1 MFLIPYR
8 IIYQKKHPIK
18 DKTILH
24 PIILY
29 ISFRMAE
36 KHKIVSKESLLPFV
50 LVTALFFLWALPNNL
65 NDILIPQFMKSFELT
80 RLQAGL
86 VQSAFYLG
94 YFLLA
99 MPAALIMDKY
109 NFKTGLIIGL
119 LLFAAGCFLF
129 WPAAG
134 SGRYG
139 FFLFA
144 LFVIASG
151 LAFLETG
158 SNSFIA
164 VLGDPA
170 TSEHRLNFSQ
180 SFNPLGSMTGV
191 LIGTVFIF
199 SGTEL
204 SNIQTEAMKSAGTY
218 KSYLHEEIMRVGP
231 PYLVIGCII
240 LLLAF
245 LIWRTKFPDEK
256 KMTDTKGNDK
266 GKLKALMHYPH
277 FLRGIAAQFFYVGAQ
292 VGTWSFMIQYLKDYM
307 QKSEKEAGA
316 MLFISI
322 LAFGIGRFVST
333 ALMKSIAP
341 KKLMGAYS
349 VINVALCATSIIMP
363 GIIGGWALV
372 ASSFF
377 MSLMFPTIFALSVK
391 GLGPNTKLGG
401 SMIIMA
407 IIGGAVWTPL
417 MGFISDKTH
426 SMALA
431 ITIPL
436 ISYLFII
443 YYSYLGSKPSG
454 PLYEAPETI
463 ATDS

>member
-1 MFLIPYR
+1 MT
-8 IIYQKKHPIK
+8 
-18 DKTILH
+18 D
-24 PIILY
+24 
-29 ISFRMAE
+29 
-36 KHKIVSKESLLPFV
+36 KHKIVSKESFLPFV

-109 NFKTGLIIGL
+109 NYKTGLIIGL
-119 LLFAAGCFLF
+119 LLFATGCFLF
-129 WPAAG
+129 WPAAS

-158 SNSFIA
+158 SNSFIS

-180 SFNPLGSMTGV
+180 SFNPLGSLTGV
-191 LIGTVFIF
+191 TIGTVFIF

-204 SNIQTEAMKSAGTY
+204 SGDQIEVMKNAGTY
-218 KSYLHEEIMRVGP
+218 QAYLHEEIMRVGP
-231 PYLVIGCII
+231 PYLVIGSII
-240 LLLAF
+240 LLWAF
-245 LIWRTKFPDEK
+245 LLWRTKFPVDK
-256 KMTDTKGNDK
+256 KVADINGNEK
-266 GKLKALMHYPH
+266 GKLSALLHYPH
-277 FLRGIAAQFFYVGAQ
+277 FLRGVAAQFFYVGAQ

-316 MLFISI
+316 LLFMSI
-322 LAFGIGRFVST
+322 LAFGIGRFVAT
-333 ALMKSIAP
+333 ALMKRIDP
-341 KKLMGAYS
+341 KRLMGIYS
-349 VINVALCATSIIMP
+349 IINVALCTIAVFMP
-363 GIIGGWALV
+363 GIMGGWALI
-372 ASSFF
+372 ATSFF
-377 MSLMFPTIFALSVK
+377 MSLMFPTIFALGIK

-401 SMIIMA
+401 SVIIMA

-417 MGFISDKTH
+417 MGMISDKTH

-431 ITIPL
+431 MLIPL

-443 YYSYLGSKPSG
+443 YFSFIGSRPSG
-454 PLYEAPETI
+454 PLYDVSASV
-463 ATDS
+463 DKD

>member
-1 MFLIPYR
+1 
-8 IIYQKKHPIK
+8 
-18 DKTILH
+18 
-24 PIILY
+24 
-29 ISFRMAE
+29 MAE
-36 KHKIVSKESLLPFV
+36 EHKIVSKQSLLPFI

-109 NFKTGLIIGL
+109 NYKTGLIIGL
-119 LLFAAGCFLF
+119 LLFATGCFLF
-129 WPAAG
+129 WPAAS

-144 LFVIASG
+144 LFIIASG

-158 SNSFIA
+158 SNSFIS

-170 TSEHRLNFSQ
+170 TSERRLNFSQ

-191 LIGTVFIF
+191 IIGTVFIF

-204 SNIQTEAMKSAGTY
+204 SVSQVETMKNAGTY
-218 KSYLHEEIMRVGP
+218 NAYLHEEIMRVGP
-231 PYLVIGCII
+231 PYLVIGSII
-240 LLLAF
+240 LLWAF
-245 LIWRTKFPDEK
+245 LLWRTKFPADK
-256 KMTDTKGNDK
+256 KITDTNGNDK
-266 GKLKALMHYPH
+266 GKLSALIHYPH
-277 FLRGIAAQFFYVGAQ
+277 FLKGVAAQFFYVGAQ

-316 MLFISI
+316 LLFISI
-322 LAFGIGRFVST
+322 LAFGVGRFVAT
-333 ALMKSIAP
+333 ALMKRINP
-341 KKLMGAYS
+341 KKLMGTYS
-349 VINVALCATSIIMP
+349 IINVVLCATAIFIP

-372 ASSFF
+372 TTSFF
-377 MSLMFPTIFALSVK
+377 MSLMFPTIFALGVK

-401 SMIIMA
+401 SLIIMA
-407 IIGGAVWTPL
+407 IIGGAVWTPI
-417 MGFISDKTH
+417 MGMISDKTH

-431 ITIPL
+431 ISIPL

-443 YYSYLGSKPSG
+443 YYSFLGSKPSG
-454 PLYEAPETI
+454 PLYDTSKTVAEY
-463 ATDS
+463 

>member
-1 MFLIPYR
+1 MI
-8 IIYQKKHPIK
+8 
-18 DKTILH
+18 
-24 PIILY
+24 
-29 ISFRMAE
+29 E
-36 KHKIVSKESLLPFV
+36 KHKIVSKESILPFV
-50 LVTALFFLWALPNNL
+50 LVSALFFLWALPNNL
-65 NDILIPQFMKSFELT
+65 NDILIPQFMKSFELS

-94 YFLLA
+94 YFLFA

-109 NFKTGLIIGL
+109 NYKTGLIIGL
-119 LLFAAGCFLF
+119 LLFASGCFLF
-129 WPAAG
+129 WPAASAG
-134 SGRYG
+134 NYM

-204 SNIQTEAMKSAGTY
+204 SNVSIETMKSAGTY
-218 KSYLHEEIMRVGP
+218 KAYLHDEIARVGP
-231 PYLVIGCII
+231 PYLVIGSII
-240 LLLAF
+240 LVWAF
-245 LIWRTKFPDEK
+245 LIWRTRFPEEK
-256 KMTDTKGNDK
+256 KIISADGDTKG
-266 GKLKALMHYPH
+266 KLSALIHYPH
-277 FLRGIAAQFFYVGAQ
+277 FLKGVAAQFFYVGAQ

-316 MLFISI
+316 LLFISI
-322 LAFGIGRFVST
+322 LAFGIGRFAAT
-333 ALMKSIAP
+333 ALMKKFEP
-341 KKLMGAYS
+341 RKLMGAYS
-349 VINVALCATSIIMP
+349 IFNVALCTLAILTP

-377 MSLMFPTIFALSVK
+377 MSLMFPTIFALGIK

-401 SMIIMA
+401 SVIIMA
-407 IIGGAVWTPL
+407 IIGGAVSTPL
-417 MGFISDKTH
+417 MGLISDTTH

-431 ITIPL
+431 ITVPL
-436 ISYLFII
+436 ACYVFII
-443 YYSYLGSKPSG
+443 YYSFLGSRPSG
-454 PLYEAPETI
+454 PLYLTPVKADKAEPQN
-463 ATDS
+463 